1 MRHAIFSEEALKRI
15 NDDIKQNTFARVYL
29 LYGPESYLRLY
40 YTDRLCKAVLP
51 ESDTMNRALYE
62 GDKTKESD
70 IIDFA
75 ETVPFLA
82 EHRLIRVKDSGF
94 FKGSCELLP
103 DYMKNIPDYAVIV
116 FSEGEVD
123 KRSRLYKAVRAA
135 GYVTEFTAQ
144 SEDTL
149 IRWGAGL
156 LKKGGLQISRNDMN
170 YLLSRTGTDMSHI
183 MLEIDKLINYCSG
196 QTAVTR
202 QDIDAITGTQLENRI
217 FEMIDA
223 MTDGDQAKALALYAD
238 LLSLKEPPMRI
249 LYLIARQYN
258 QLLTVREL
266 MDEGISQSLIAQ
278 KTGMRD
284 FIVRRNMRRA
294 KSFSAQKLLDNVEKC
309 VGMEEAVKTGRIGD
323 RLSVE
328 LLLVQFSERRS

>member
-1 MRHAIFSEEALKRI
+1 MIFPEVSLKRI

-29 LYGPESYLRLY
+29 LYGPESYLRLF
-40 YTDRLCKAVLP
+40 YTDKLCSAVLP
-51 ESDTMNRALYE
+51 ESDTMNRALFE

-75 ETVPFLA
+75 ETIPFFA

-103 DYMKNIPDYAVIV
+103 DYMKNIPEHAVIV

-123 KRSRLYKAVRAA
+123 KRNRLFKAVRAA
-135 GYVTEFTAQ
+135 GYVSEFTAQ
-144 SEDTL
+144 KEDKL
-149 IRWGAGL
+149 LQWGANL
-156 LKKGGLQISRNDMN
+156 LKQGGLSISRNDMN

-196 QTAVTR
+196 QKAVTR
-202 QDIDAITGTQLENRI
+202 QDIDAIT
-217 FEMIDA
+217 
-223 MTDGDQAKALALYAD
+223 DGNQAKALSLYAD

-266 MDEGISQSLIAQ
+266 MDEGNSAGAIVQ

-284 FIVRRNMRRA
+284 FVVRRNMNRA
-294 KSFSAQKLLDNVEKC
+294 KSFSVQRLRDNVAKC
-309 VGMEEAVKTGRIGD
+309 IEMEESVKTGRIGD

-328 LLLVQFSERRS
+328 LLLVQFSEQRKS

>member
-1 MRHAIFSEEALKRI
+1 MIFPEVSLKRI

-29 LYGPESYLRLY
+29 LYGPESYLRLF
-40 YTDRLCKAVLP
+40 YTDKLCSAVLP
-51 ESDTMNRALYE
+51 ESDTMNRALFE

-75 ETVPFLA
+75 ETIPFFA

-103 DYMKNIPDYAVIV
+103 DYMKNIPEHAVIV

-123 KRSRLYKAVRAA
+123 KRNRLFKAVRAA
-135 GYVTEFTAQ
+135 GYVSEFTAQ
-144 SEDTL
+144 KEDKL
-149 IRWGAGL
+149 LQWGANL
-156 LKKGGLQISRNDMN
+156 LKKGGLSISRNDMN

-196 QTAVTR
+196 QKAVTR
-202 QDIDAITGTQLENRI
+202 QDDAIT
-217 FEMIDA
+217 
-223 MTDGDQAKALALYAD
+223 DGNQAKALSLYAD

-266 MDEGISQSLIAQ
+266 MDEGNSAGAIVQR
-278 KTGMRD
+278 TGMRD
-284 FIVRRNMRRA
+284 FVVRRNMNRA
-294 KSFSAQKLLDNVEKC
+294 KSFSVQRLRDNVAKC
-309 VGMEEAVKTGRIGD
+309 IEMEESVKTGRIGD

-328 LLLVQFSERRS
+328 LLLVQFSEQRKS

>member
-1 MRHAIFSEEALKRI
+1 MIFPEVSLKRI

-29 LYGPESYLRLY
+29 LYGPESYLRLF
-40 YTDRLCKAVLP
+40 YTDKLCSAVLP
-51 ESDTMNRALYE
+51 ESDTMNRALFE

-75 ETVPFLA
+75 ETIPFFA

-103 DYMKNIPDYAVIV
+103 DYMKNIPEHAVIV

-123 KRSRLYKAVRAA
+123 KRNRLFKPVRAA
-135 GYVTEFTAQ
+135 GYVSEFTAQ
-144 SEDTL
+144 KEDKL
-149 IRWGAGL
+149 LQWGANL
-156 LKKGGLQISRNDMN
+156 LKKGGLSISRNDMN

-196 QTAVTR
+196 QKAVTR

-223 MTDGDQAKALALYAD
+223 ITDGNQAKALSLYAD

-266 MDEGISQSLIAQ
+266 MDEGNSAGAIVQ

-284 FIVRRNMRRA
+284 FVVRRNMNRA
-294 KSFSAQKLLDNVEKC
+294 KSFSVQRLRDNVAKC
-309 VGMEEAVKTGRIGD
+309 IEMEESVKTGRIGD

-328 LLLVQFSERRS
+328 LLLVQFSEQRKS

>member
-1 MRHAIFSEEALKRI
+1 MIFPEVSLKRI

-29 LYGPESYLRLY
+29 LYGPESYLRLF
-40 YTDRLCKAVLP
+40 YTDKLCSAVLP
-51 ESDTMNRALYE
+51 ESDTMNRALFE

-75 ETVPFLA
+75 ETIPFFA

-103 DYMKNIPDYAVIV
+103 DYMKNIPEHAVIV

-123 KRSRLYKAVRAA
+123 KRNRLFKAVRAA
-135 GYVTEFTAQ
+135 GYVSEFTAQ
-144 SEDTL
+144 KEDKL
-149 IRWGAGL
+149 LQWGANL
-156 LKKGGLQISRNDMN
+156 LKKGGLSISRNDMN

-196 QTAVTR
+196 QKA
-202 QDIDAITGTQLENRI
+202 
-217 FEMIDA
+217 
-223 MTDGDQAKALALYAD
+223 DGNQAKALSLYAD

-266 MDEGISQSLIAQ
+266 MDEGNSAGAIVQ

-284 FIVRRNMRRA
+284 FVVRRNMNRA
-294 KSFSAQKLLDNVEKC
+294 KSFSVQRLRDNVAKC
-309 VGMEEAVKTGRIGD
+309 IEMEESVKTGRIGD

-328 LLLVQFSERRS
+328 LLLVQFSEQRKS

>member
-1 MRHAIFSEEALKRI
+1 MKRI
-15 NDDIKQNTFARVYL
+15 NDDIKQNKFARVYL
-29 LYGPESYLRLY
+29 LYGPESYLRLF
-40 YTDRLCKAVLP
+40 YTDKLCKAVLP
-51 ESDTMNRALYE
+51 ESDTMNRAFFE

-75 ETVPFLA
+75 ETIPFFA

-103 DYMKNIPDYAVIV
+103 DYIKNIPEHAVIV

-123 KRSRLYKAVRAA
+123 KRSRLFKAVRSA
-135 GYVTEFTAQ
+135 GYVSEFTAQ
-144 SEDTL
+144 KEDTL
-149 IRWGAGL
+149 LKWGAGL
-156 LKKGGLQISRNDMN
+156 LKQGGLKISRPDMS

-183 MLEIDKLINYCSG
+183 MLEIDKLVNYCSG

-223 MTDGDQAKALALYAD
+223 MTDGNQAKALSLYGD

-249 LYLIARQYN
+249 LYLIA
-258 QLLTVREL
+258 
-266 MDEGISQSLIAQ
+266 I
-278 KTGMRD
+278 
-284 FIVRRNMRRA
+284 
-294 KSFSAQKLLDNVEKC
+294 
-309 VGMEEAVKTGRIGD
+309 
-323 RLSVE
+323 
-328 LLLVQFSERRS
+328 